1 LSDIAVLP
9 SLRAAFAF
17 WRRGLAAAPGPLAV
31 AVAASALSAGAAWT
45 GAASWRSLAILLQV
59 IGWVF
64 ASGAMGRL
72 ALADDHP
79 GEAAF
84 RIGPYGF
91 QATAQDRRAA
101 VAYLLCLCVSVLA
114 FAASVALA
122 ILFNAVL
129 TAAGVGEVSIRVS
142 AGVAILLMLGGLSF
156 VGVRCS
162 LALPASLDAQRVTV
176 PWSMT
181 KGRFWPVWTAWAAI
195 WLLTAAACMTLYAA
209 ALPAL
214 AGATPEQAQAGPE
227 LIRGVVV
234 SLLTLPLGIGLAS
247 WHYRRLRP
255 ASSPS

>member
-1 LSDIAVLP
+1 LSAIAVLP
-9 SLRAAFAF
+9 SLKAAFAF
-17 WRRGLAAAPGPLAV
+17 WRRGLSAAPGPLAV
-31 AVAASALSAGAAWT
+31 AVAASALSAWAAWS
-45 GAASWRSLAILLQV
+45 GSSSLRSLAILLQV

-72 ALADDHP
+72 ALAEDHP

-84 RIGPYGF
+84 RIGPFGF

-129 TAAGVGEVSIRVS
+129 TAMGLPEDRIRISAAVAGV
-142 AGVAILLMLGGLSF
+142 LMIGLLSF

-162 LALPASLDAQRVTV
+162 LALPASLDRQRVSV

-181 KGRFWPVWTAWAAI
+181 KGVFWPVWTAWAAI
-195 WLLTAAACMTLYAA
+195 WLLTGAACMALYAA
-209 ALPAL
+209 AQPAL
-214 AGATPEQAQAGPE
+214 VGATPEQAQAGPE

-255 ASSPS
+255 AS